1 MQVEFNEDGD
11 GFWATFDNGWTMSV
25 QWNPRNYAGVNTQEI
40 AAWDED
46 DTVWWDF
53 EAGKPVSPS
62 SSVLGWVT
70 SKKLGEYMDDIASIT
85 MSSTELQLV
94 SRLSPEEA
102 GKYAFNCL
110 IDLINGR
117 LVEEGSNFIIGGKFS

>member
-11 GFWATFDNGWTMSV
+11 GFWAKFDNGWTMSV
-25 QWNPRNYAGVNTQEI
+25 QWNPRNYAGVKTQEI

-62 SSVLGWVT
+62 SYVLGWVT
-70 SKKLGEYMDDIASIT
+70 SDKLGGYMNDIASIT
-85 MSSTELQLV
+85 QSSTELQLIARTGDAMARYLMEPD
-94 SRLSPEEA
+94 SILLPHNPLRGL
-102 GKYAFNCL
+102 G
-110 IDLINGR
+110 
-117 LVEEGSNFIIGGKFS
+117 